1 MDTSDLFRKLTCG
14 VKFSAKNN
22 AFLKRKHNAD
32 KREPPAKPAVKLEIK
47 HEDDDSENEAA
58 PIFPH
63 SPLLLSEEE
72 IKDEIKSE
80 EEDDGDGDQ
89 NQQKRLRL
97 MSPEKRKRYEAFR
110 VKQLRNVQQIKVKKG
125 AIAVP
130 DPVEGF
136 QQLAGEPYNVSNQLI
151 KNVSE
156 CGYRAPTP
164 VQMQAIPVLLEGHPL
179 HACAPTGSGK
189 TAAFLIPII
198 HHLKKPMKCGF
209 RALIV
214 CPTRELA
221 KQTQREAL
229 RLCEEINLRTHVIT
243 KVDENSTDYGLESRK
258 HYDILVT
265 TPNRVCFLAG
275 HDPPLIDLSN
285 IQFVV
290 VDEADKLF
298 EESRNSFREQLDTIM
313 AACTNPC
320 KVVAFFSATVTK
332 EVSAWARDHMPTRVR
347 FSVGAVNTAT
357 DLVDQELLFVG
368 NESGKL
374 LAFRE
379 AVHKGLNPPVLVFVQ
394 SKDRAQQLF
403 TELLYDG
410 LNVDVIHADRSQRER
425 DNVVRSFR
433 EGKIWILICTELMS
447 RGIDFKGV
455 NLVVNY
461 DFPPSTIS
469 YVHRIGRTGRAGRRG
484 RAVTYFTKDDTT
496 NLRGIAQLIRKS
508 GGTVPEYML
517 KLKQSSKKDRKKL
530 LQKAPKR
537 AAIRTLPAFEMQE
550 RARKKKLIA
559 QSKAKKE
566 GKSKK

>member
-32 KREPPAKPAVKLEIK
+32 KREPAKPPAEVKLEIK

-63 SPLLLSEEE
+63 SPLL
-72 IKDEIKSE
+72 
-80 EEDDGDGDQ
+80 DGDGEQ

-275 HDPPLIDLSN
+275 HNPPLIDLSN

-357 DLVDQELLFVG
+357 DMVDQELLFVG
-368 NESGKL
+368 TESGKL
-374 LAFRE
+374 LAFRDT
-379 AVHKGLNPPVLVFVQ
+379 VHKGLTPPVLVFVQ

-566 GKSKK
+566 GKSKI